1 MYSWTLHYLFSTRTK
16 DYLCVFYYSYY
27 WCFNVVVH
35 MNNSSNLKMKWYFF
49 SLTGF
54 THTHTNKFNIFELFF
69 AVTLITLF
77 LWLCNLSIYSMHALC
92 SIAFN
97 NTKLACL
104 LEHEQPAAKTHKNSS
119 SSVLS
124 LMQAAAAG
132 WLYYTL
138 DDPPSMPD
146 PHSWP

>member
-1 MYSWTLHYLFSTRTK
+1 MCILLFLLLMFQCSSTYEQLVK
-16 DYLCVFYYSYY
+16 PE
-27 WCFNVVVH
+27 NE
-35 MNNSSNLKMKWYFF
+35 MIFF

-104 LEHEQPAAKTHKNSS
+104 LEQPAAKTHKNSS

-138 DDPPSMPD
+138 DNTPSMPD

>member
-1 MYSWTLHYLFSTRTK
+1 MCILLFLLLMFQCSSTYEQLVK
-16 DYLCVFYYSYY
+16 PE
-27 WCFNVVVH
+27 NE
-35 MNNSSNLKMKWYFF
+35 MIFF

-104 LEHEQPAAKTHKNSS
+104 LEQPAAKTHKNSS

-124 LMQAAAAG
+124 SMQAAVG

-138 DDPPSMPD
+138 DPPSMPD
-146 PHSWP
+146 PQLALIGSSIFEMNLSK

>member
-1 MYSWTLHYLFSTRTK
+1 MCILLFLLMMFQCSCTYEQLVK
-16 DYLCVFYYSYY
+16 PE
-27 WCFNVVVH
+27 NE
-35 MNNSSNLKMKWYFF
+35 MIFF

-104 LEHEQPAAKTHKNSS
+104 LEQPAAKTHKNSS

>member
-1 MYSWTLHYLFSTRTK
+1 MCILLFLLMMFQCSSTYEQLVK
-16 DYLCVFYYSYY
+16 PE
-27 WCFNVVVH
+27 NE
-35 MNNSSNLKMKWYFF
+35 MIFF

-104 LEHEQPAAKTHKNSS
+104 LEQPAAKTHKNSS

-124 LMQAAAAG
+124 LMQAAAAAG

-138 DDPPSMPD
+138 DDTPSMPD

>member
-1 MYSWTLHYLFSTRTK
+1 MCILLFLLLMFQCSSTYEQLVK
-16 DYLCVFYYSYY
+16 PE
-27 WCFNVVVH
+27 NE
-35 MNNSSNLKMKWYFF
+35 MIFF

-104 LEHEQPAAKTHKNSS
+104 LEQPAAKTHKNSS

-124 LMQAAAAG
+124 LMQAAAAAAG

-138 DDPPSMPD
+138 DDTPSMPD

>member
-1 MYSWTLHYLFSTRTK
+1 MCILLFLLLMFQCSSTYEQLVK
-16 DYLCVFYYSYY
+16 PE
-27 WCFNVVVH
+27 NE
-35 MNNSSNLKMKWYFF
+35 MIFF

-104 LEHEQPAAKTHKNSS
+104 LEQPAAKTHKNSS

-138 DDPPSMPD
+138 DDTPSMPD

>member
-1 MYSWTLHYLFSTRTK
+1 MCILLFLLLMFQCSSTYEQLVK
-16 DYLCVFYYSYY
+16 PE
-27 WCFNVVVH
+27 NE
-35 MNNSSNLKMKWYFF
+35 MIFF
-49 SLTGF
+49 SLSGF

-104 LEHEQPAAKTHKNSS
+104 LEQPAAKTHKNSS

-124 LMQAAAAG
+124 LMQAAAAAG

>member
-1 MYSWTLHYLFSTRTK
+1 MCILLFLLLMFQCSSTYEQLVK
-16 DYLCVFYYSYY
+16 PE
-27 WCFNVVVH
+27 NE
-35 MNNSSNLKMKWYFF
+35 MIFF
-49 SLTGF
+49 LLTGF

-104 LEHEQPAAKTHKNSS
+104 LEQPAAKTHKNSS

>member
-1 MYSWTLHYLFSTRTK
+1 MCILLFLLLMFQCSSTYEQLVK
-16 DYLCVFYYSYY
+16 PE
-27 WCFNVVVH
+27 NE
-35 MNNSSNLKMKWYFF
+35 MIFF

-104 LEHEQPAAKTHKNSS
+104 LEQPAAKTHKNSS

-124 LMQAAAAG
+124 LMQAAAAAAG

>member
-1 MYSWTLHYLFSTRTK
+1 MCILLFLLLMFQCSSTYEQLVK
-16 DYLCVFYYSYY
+16 PE
-27 WCFNVVVH
+27 NE
-35 MNNSSNLKMKWYFF
+35 MIFF

-104 LEHEQPAAKTHKNSS
+104 LEQPAAKTHKNSS

-124 LMQAAAAG
+124 LMQAAAAAG

>member
-1 MYSWTLHYLFSTRTK
+1 MCILLFLLMMFQCSCTYEQLVK
-16 DYLCVFYYSYY
+16 PE
-27 WCFNVVVH
+27 NE
-35 MNNSSNLKMKWYFF
+35 MIFF

-104 LEHEQPAAKTHKNSS
+104 LEQPAAKTHKNSS

-138 DDPPSMPD
+138 DDTPSMPD

>member
-1 MYSWTLHYLFSTRTK
+1 MCILLFLLLMFQCSSTYEQLVK
-16 DYLCVFYYSYY
+16 PE
-27 WCFNVVVH
+27 NE
-35 MNNSSNLKMKWYFF
+35 MIFF

-104 LEHEQPAAKTHKNSS
+104 LEQPAAKTHKNSS

>member
-1 MYSWTLHYLFSTRTK
+1 MCILLFLLLMFQCSSTYEQLVK
-16 DYLCVFYYSYY
+16 PE
-27 WCFNVVVH
+27 NE
-35 MNNSSNLKMKWYFF
+35 MIFF

-104 LEHEQPAAKTHKNSS
+104 LEQPAAKTHKNSS

-132 WLYYTL
+132 WLYYPL

>member
-1 MYSWTLHYLFSTRTK
+1 MCILLFLLMMFQCSSTYEQLVK
-16 DYLCVFYYSYY
+16 PE
-27 WCFNVVVH
+27 NE
-35 MNNSSNLKMKWYFF
+35 MIFF

-104 LEHEQPAAKTHKNSS
+104 LEQPAAKTHKNSS